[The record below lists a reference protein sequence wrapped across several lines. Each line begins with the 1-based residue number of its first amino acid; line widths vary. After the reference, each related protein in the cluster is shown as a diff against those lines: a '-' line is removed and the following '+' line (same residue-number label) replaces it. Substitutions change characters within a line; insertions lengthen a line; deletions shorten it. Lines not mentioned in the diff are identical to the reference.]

1 MNARSQAALRLVLL
15 AALGGAALA
24 ACGGDGDP
32 KKKALSSAGGLS
44 ESEWPKGARG
54 DTPAPTAAH
63 STDKALQDGWYKHA
77 AHGDK
82 APTHNDKASG
92 FP

>member
-1 MNARSQAALRLVLL
+1 MNARSTAALRLVLL

-24 ACGGDGDP
+24 ACDGDGDP

-44 ESEWPKGARG
+44 ESEWPKGVRG
-54 DTPAPTAAH
+54 DTPAPTVARSADH
-63 STDKALQDGWYKHA
+63 ALEKGWYKHA
-77 AHGDK
+77 GHGDK
-82 APTHNDKASG
+82 APEHNDRASG